1 MSKINK
7 PTHHPFFSNQL
18 SFLILYG
25 CEYCQKA
32 RVSSSLWLAT
42 KRYAFQVPTWLF
54 LESVG
59 KPWVRQF
66 KSLVRFSFFF
76 LNNIKIFLK
85 RPLRWCPPVQLVI
98 VYLDL
103 LIPFSLSTRD
113 LPYPL
118 YFSVHDCRSS
128 SISFLTHL
136 PPRKMTLSHPL
147 YTTDYFFLAI
157 FSGPWIQSQ
166 AHC

>member
-1 MSKINK
+1 MSSK
-7 PTHHPFFSNQL
+7 FQL
-18 SFLILYG
+18 GSSLSLLG
-25 CEYCQKA
+25 NPGWD
-32 RVSSSLWLAT
+32 SSSLW
-42 KRYAFQVPTWLF
+42 F
-54 LESVG
+54 G
-59 KPWVRQF
+59 
-66 KSLVRFSFFF
+66 LVFF

-103 LIPFSLSTRD
+103 LLIPFSLSTRD

-128 SISFLTHL
+128 PISFLTHL

-147 YTTDYFFLAI
+147 YATDI
-157 FSGPWIQSQ
+157 FSLQYFLGLEFRVKHTVRWLIVFNSHDK
-166 AHC
+166 AFSCVWWSL